1 MEESRQNNRIS
12 YGFKVFLIAAFAV
25 SVFMLFIYH
34 KIDGHHAVEK
44 SYVKYIRD
52 WTVIDPDGNT
62 FEAEEGYQD
71 DRIKDEDFTIVTTLP
86 DNIPDGSYVCYI
98 ARCAQRVYIN
108 GELRNEFDQYR
119 DMPLPGGTVKNFYML
134 TPVNHADS
142 GRELKIFKGKLDRGN
157 KVIPETFIA
166 GRGGLYEVLIQ
177 KYGMSFIA
185 SGILMFISLI
195 VLIVGIGMRISY
207 KNSISMLYAALGSC
221 VTALWLISNSY
232 LYPFAFG
239 HYHIDGIVNYLA
251 CMLLPFGFLLYIDS
265 VQKGRYNKVFNVL
278 MMISLVS
285 FILWT
290 VLHFTGIF
298 TFPYALAYIDAVL
311 AVDIIGA
318 FIIVI
323 IDIKNGYAKEYK
335 YTVAGFLLFF
345 AFGLGEIYVILFA
358 HTKNESIPLLVGILV
373 LLGFVLW
380 QQVQD
385 LSKLT
390 YERER
395 AVQLSNA
402 KTTFLANMS
411 HEIRTPINSILGMN
425 EMIIRENHDRR
436 IDEYARN
443 VQTSGKMLL
452 SLVNDVLDFSQ
463 LEADKMKI
471 MNEDVS
477 LTSIL
482 ADISAMARERAANK
496 GLTFNTVL
504 DGEVPDGLHTDEVRL
519 KQILINLLNNAV
531 KYTDEGSVTLSVGGR
546 YVTES
551 LYELRLSVKDTGR
564 GIREEDRNRLFDAF
578 SRADLAR
585 NRNIEGTGLG
595 LAIVKRILD
604 AMDGTITVE
613 SEYKKGTVFDVLVPV
628 KVIDTTPVDPELK
641 RNEAEVKKENDDVDY
656 RAPGAN
662 ILAVDDNK
670 SNLEIVR
677 MFLERV
683 DIRPTLCRG
692 GREAV
697 EMCYDHKYDLLLL
710 DHMMPE
716 MDGIEALKIIRKDKY
731 SLNRETPA
739 LVLTANA
746 VMGSDK
752 MYKNAGFDG
761 YLTKPIDSK
770 KLLLTVKEY
779 LPAGKIQKQEA
790 DKGIKEESVIGSGA
804 KEPAAAGKEDSKM
817 EGTTGLI
824 DRLKGLEEMDF
835 NEALT
840 NCGGD
845 EGILEVVIGDILS
858 DSDERTEKMRSLV
871 KEGNYK
877 DYGIE
882 AHALKGLMATI
893 GVRGLSERAKKHE
906 FASKEGNIAFID
918 EDYEG
923 LLDEF
928 KNLCEKMS

>member
-1 MEESRQNNRIS
+1 MEKSGYNNNRIPKV
-12 YGFKVFLIAAFAV
+12 FKVFLIAAFAA
-25 SVFMLFIYH
+25 SVFMLIIYH
-34 KIDGHHAVEK
+34 KIDGHHALEK
-44 SYVKYIRD
+44 SYVTYIKD
-52 WTVIDPDGNT
+52 WTVIDPDGNS

-71 DRIKDEDFTIVTTLP
+71 DRIREGDFTIVATLP

-98 ARCAQRVYIN
+98 ARCAQRVYID
-108 GELRNEFDQYR
+108 GELRKEFDQYR

-142 GRELKIFKGKLDRGN
+142 GRELKIFKGKIDRGN

-166 GRGGLYEVLIQ
+166 GRDGLYEVLMQ
-177 KYGMSFIA
+177 KYGVSFVA
-185 SGILMFISLI
+185 SAILLFISSL

-207 KNSISMLYAALGSC
+207 KHSISMQYAALGSC

-265 VQKGRYNKVFNVL
+265 IQKGRYSKVFNML
-278 MMISLVS
+278 MAISLVS
-285 FILWT
+285 FVLWT

-298 TFPYALAYIDAVL
+298 TFPNALVYIDAVM
-311 AVDIIGA
+311 AIDIIGA
-318 FIIVI
+318 FVPVI
-323 IDIKNGYAKEYK
+323 LDIKNGYAKEYK
-335 YTVAGFLLFF
+335 YTVVGFLLFF
-345 AFGLGEIYVILFA
+345 VFSLGEIYVILFA
-358 HTKNESIPLLVGILV
+358 HTRNESIPLLIGIMI

-385 LSKLT
+385 LSNLT

-425 EMIIRENHDRR
+425 EMIIRENHDLR

-477 LTSIL
+477 LAAIL

-546 YVTES
+546 SVTDK

-564 GIREEDRNRLFDAF
+564 GIRDEDKERLFDAF
-578 SRADLAR
+578 SRADLTR

-628 KVIDTTPVDPELK
+628 TVTDSTPVDPDLK
-641 RNEAEVKKENDDVDY
+641 INEAVSARENDDVDF
-656 RAPGAN
+656 RAPGVN
-662 ILAVDDNK
+662 VLAVDDNK

-752 MYKNAGFDG
+752 MYKNAGFEG

-770 KLLLTVKEY
+770 KLLLTVKEF
-779 LPAGKIQKQEA
+779 LPADKIMKQEPN
-790 DKGIKEESVIGSGA
+790 KGIKEEKDI
-804 KEPAAAGKEDSKM
+804 KPEKNKK
-817 EGTTGLI
+817 EGTMGLI
-824 DRLKGLEEMDF
+824 DKLKTIEEMDF

-845 EGILEVVIGDILS
+845 EGILEIVIGDILS
-858 DSDERTEKMRSLV
+858 DSDERTEKMRNLI

-877 DYGIE
+877 DFGIE

-893 GVRGLSERAKKHE
+893 GVRELSERAKQHE

-923 LLDEF
+923 LLDDF
-928 KNLCEKMS
+928 KNLCEKMR

>member
-1 MEESRQNNRIS
+1 MA
-12 YGFKVFLIAAFAV
+12 LAV
-25 SVFMLFIYH
+25 SVFMLLIYH
-34 KIDGHHAVEK
+34 NIDGRHAVEK
-44 SYVKYIRD
+44 SYVKYIKE
-52 WTVIDPDGNT
+52 WTVIDPDGNS
-62 FEAEEGYQD
+62 FEAEEGYED
-71 DRIKDEDFTIVTTLP
+71 DRIREDDFTIVTTLP
-86 DNIPDGSYVCYI
+86 DNIPDGSYICYI
-98 ARCAQRVYIN
+98 ARCAQRVYID
-108 GELRNEFDQYR
+108 GELRKEFDQFK

-142 GRELKIFKGKLDRGN
+142 GRELKIFKGKIDKGS

-166 GRGGLYEVLIQ
+166 GRAGLYEVLLQ
-177 KYGMSFIA
+177 KYGVSFIA

-195 VLIVGIGMRISY
+195 VLIVGIGMRVSY
-207 KNSISMLYAALGSC
+207 KNSISMLYAALGAC
-221 VTALWLISNSY
+221 VTSLWLISNSY
-232 LYPFAFG
+232 IYPFAFK

-251 CMLLPFGFLLYIDS
+251 CMLLPFGFLIYIDS
-265 VQKGRYNKVFNVL
+265 VQKGRYNRVFNVL
-278 MMISLVS
+278 MAISLVS
-285 FILWT
+285 FVLWT
-290 VLHFTGIF
+290 VLHFTEIF
-298 TFPYALAYIDAVL
+298 TFPHALVYIDAVL
-311 AVDIIGA
+311 AIDIVGA
-318 FIIVI
+318 FVLVI
-323 IDIKNGYAKEYK
+323 LDIKNGYAKEYK

-345 AFGLGEIYVILFA
+345 AFGLGEIYVILFV
-358 HTKNESIPLLVGILV
+358 HTRNESIPLLIGILV

-395 AVQLSNA
+395 AVQLNNA

-471 MNEDVS
+471 MNENVS

-482 ADISAMARERAANK
+482 ADISAMAGERAKSKN
-496 GLTFNTVL
+496 LTFAAVL
-504 DGEVPDGLHTDEVRL
+504 DGEVPDGLYTDEVRL

-564 GIREEDRNRLFDAF
+564 GIRDEDKGRLFDAF
-578 SRADLAR
+578 SRADLTR

-604 AMDGTITVE
+604 AMEGTIAVD
-613 SEYKKGTVFDVLVPV
+613 SEYRKGTVFDVLVPV
-628 KVIDTTPVDPELK
+628 KVIDATPVDPDLK
-641 RNEAEVKKENDDVDY
+641 RNEAAVKKENDDVDY

-662 ILAVDDNK
+662 ILAVDDNN

-683 DIRPTLCRG
+683 DIRPTLCRS

-716 MDGIEALKIIRKDKY
+716 VDGIEALKIIRKDKY

-746 VMGSDK
+746 VIGSDK
-752 MYKNAGFDG
+752 MYKDAGFDG
-761 YLTKPIDSK
+761 YLTKPVDSK
-770 KLLLTVKEY
+770 KLIVTVRDY
-779 LPAGKIQKQEA
+779 LPADKIQKRETG
-790 DKGIKEESVIGSGA
+790 KGTKEEGIIPGKS
-804 KEPAAAGKEDSKM
+804 EPAAAGKEEKKM

-824 DRLKGLEEMDF
+824 DRLKRLEEMDF
-835 NEALT
+835 NEAIT

-845 EGILEVVIGDILS
+845 EGILEVVVNDILS
-858 DSDERTEKMRSLV
+858 DSDERIEKMRSLV

-877 DYGIE
+877 DFGIE

-893 GVRGLSERAKKHE
+893 GVMGLMERAKKHE
-906 FASKEGNIAFID
+906 FAAKEGNAAFID

-928 KNLCEKMS
+928 KNLCEKMG